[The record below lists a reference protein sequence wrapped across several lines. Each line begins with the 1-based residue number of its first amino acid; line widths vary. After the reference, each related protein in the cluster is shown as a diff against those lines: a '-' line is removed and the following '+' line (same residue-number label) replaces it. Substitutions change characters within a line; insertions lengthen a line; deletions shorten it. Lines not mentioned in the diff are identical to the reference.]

1 MKFILKIGAYL
12 LLLVS
17 VSCASGKDKA
27 TPEEIA
33 AFDKMISD
41 QRFEIRPTWA
51 QPMASQGLTVGPL
64 GVPALVSGDS
74 KTKARK
80 RTQNPKTAGLWSRS

>member
-41 QRFEIRPTWA
+41 QRFEIRPT
-51 QPMASQGLTVGPL
+51 
-64 GVPALVSGDS
+64 
-74 KTKARK
+74 
-80 RTQNPKTAGLWSRS
+80 